1 MLKASTRA
9 PTQSSSMD
17 SIAEAASPTD
27 QLRTSSAPS
36 QGKPLV
42 VLLHGLARGRRALE
56 KLRRRIQ
63 EETGL
68 TAVSLQYPSTR
79 QPINK
84 LAAGVAEEVKDL
96 VLQGGISWKG
106 IVMIAPPNQGST
118 VAHQLSGL
126 PGIGKLFQVLYGSAG
141 VELGTE
147 MATGNVWPDPPQP
160 CGIIAG
166 NQSLSL
172 VNPTSWLT
180 SAFRMIPG
188 PNDGTVAV
196 EETKLTS
203 GLKVDTR
210 VLHLPHTTI
219 ASSPLVAP
227 FVIQFLRHG
236 TFLEETTEVI

>member
-96 VLQGGISWKG
+96 VLQGGHEGVWAVTHSLGGIVQRHIMGLPDQGGISWKG

-188 PNDGTVAV
+188 MLLWTLCSKMLFWSLPW
-196 EETKLTS
+196 
-203 GLKVDTR
+203 TR
-210 VLHLPHTTI
+210 
-219 ASSPLVAP
+219 
-227 FVIQFLRHG
+227 
-236 TFLEETTEVI
+236 